1 MNGLVLLCPLNVR
14 TAPDLTQHAL
24 TQNLGLLKGVGPK
37 LIERLGDMGLHTVE
51 DVLFHFPLRY
61 QDRTRVTPIAGLQDG
76 LDAVVSG
83 EIRMANVVP
92 GRRRALLLK
101 VDDGTGILTV
111 RFFHFR
117 HAQVQQLKAG
127 RSITVFGQ
135 PRWSASGAD
144 MVHPEYRLDSGQQ
157 LIEPALTPLYP
168 TVEGIGQSIW
178 RKLTDQ
184 ALALLSQSPPE
195 DLLYDLQHP
204 FNLVDALCYLHR
216 PPASAPVAEIRDWQH
231 PAQRR
236 LALEEL
242 IAHQLS
248 LQLLRAEE
256 KSYRAPVI
264 QDRAS
269 RVPSFLKSLP
279 FEPTKAQQRVSTEI
293 AQDMMA
299 SSPMLRLVQGDV
311 GSGKT
316 LVAAIAALRVID
328 AGYQVVLMAPTELL
342 AEQHLRNFN
351 NWFGPLSI
359 NISWLSGKVKG
370 KARVDVLSTIA
381 SGAAQLVIGT
391 HALFQEG
398 VEFKSLALVMVD
410 EQHRFGVHQR
420 LALTQKSGDNAMPH
434 QLVLTATPIPRTLS
448 MLAYADL
455 DCSVIDEL
463 PPGRTPIKTSL
474 VDNNRR
480 EEVIQRVAQACREGR
495 QAYWVCTLIEESD
508 HLNAQAAEV
517 VAEQL
522 QMAMPDTNVGL
533 IHGRL
538 SSNDKELVMNR
549 FKAGELALLVATTV
563 IEVGVDVPNAS
574 LMIIENPERL
584 GLAQLH
590 QLRGRVGRGATASFC
605 LLLYQAPLSQ
615 NSRARLNVMRE
626 SNDGFFIAEED
637 LRLRGPGELLGTRQ
651 TGMMTFRVAQLPEHD
666 DLLDQ
671 ASEIAARIVNEG
683 GDRMAQLV
691 QRWTADRQAFA
702 RV

>member
-1 MNGLVLLCPLNVR
+1 MTQHP
-14 TAPDLTQHAL
+14 LTQS
-24 TQNLGLLKGVGPK
+24 LGALKGIGPK
-37 LIERLGDMGLHTVE
+37 LVERLGDMGLHTVE

-61 QDRTRVTPIAGLQDG
+61 QDRTRITPIAGLQDG

-92 GRRRALLLK
+92 GRRRALVLK
-101 VDDGTGILTV
+101 IDDGTGVLTV

-117 HAQVQQLKAG
+117 QAQVQQLKPG
-127 RSITVFGQ
+127 RSINVFGQ
-135 PRWSASGAD
+135 ARWSVNGPD
-144 MVHPEYRLDSGQQ
+144 MVHPEYRVDDTSQ
-157 LIEPALTPLYP
+157 LIEKALTPLYP

-184 ALALLSQSPPE
+184 ALALLNQSPPE
-195 DLLYDLQHP
+195 DLLKDLQHP
-204 FNLVDALCYLHR
+204 FTLVDALYYLHR
-216 PPASAPVAEIRDWQH
+216 PPASAPVAQIREWQH
-231 PAQRR
+231 PAQLR

-242 IAHQLS
+242 VAHQLS

-256 KSYRAPVI
+256 KSYKAPAI
-264 QDRAS
+264 NDRNS
-269 RVPSFLKSLP
+269 RVASFLATLP
-279 FEPTKAQQRVSTEI
+279 FEPTGAQQRVSTDI
-293 AQDMMA
+293 AKDMA
-299 SSPMLRLVQGDV
+299 ATSPMLRLVQGDV

-316 LVAAIAALRVID
+316 LVAAIAALRAID
-328 AGYQVVLMAPTELL
+328 AGYQVALMAPTELL

-351 NWFGPLSI
+351 HWFGPLSVSV
-359 NISWLSGKVKG
+359 SWLSGKVKG
-370 KARVDVLSTIA
+370 KARLEALSTIE
-381 SGAAQLVIGT
+381 SGTAQLVIGT

-398 VEFKSLALVMVD
+398 VKFKGLALVIVD

-420 LALTQKSGDNAMPH
+420 LALTQKSGDDAMPH

-474 VDNNRR
+474 IDSNRR
-480 EEVIQRVAQACREGR
+480 PEVIQRVAGACREGR
-495 QAYWVCTLIEESD
+495 QAYWVCTLIEESE
-508 HLNAQAAEV
+508 HLDAQAAQV

-522 QMAMPDTNVGL
+522 QSAMPDVSVGL

-538 SSNDKELVMNR
+538 SSNDKEAVMQR
-549 FKAGELALLVATTV
+549 FKAGDIALLVATTV

-605 LLLYQAPLSQ
+605 LLLYQSPLGQ

-666 DLLDQ
+666 DLLDEACAI
-671 ASEIAARIVNEG
+671 ASAIANEG
-683 GDRMAQLV
+683 SDRMTQLV

>member
-1 MNGLVLLCPLNVR
+1 MNLR

-24 TQNLGLLKGVGPK
+24 NQSLGTLKGVGPK

-61 QDRTRVTPIAGLQDG
+61 QDRTRITPIAGLQDG

-92 GRRRALLLK
+92 GRRRALVLK
-101 VDDGTGILTV
+101 IDDGTGILTV

-117 HAQVQQLKAG
+117 QAQVQQLKPG
-127 RSITVFGQ
+127 RLINVFGQ
-135 PRWSASGAD
+135 ARWSMNGAD
-144 MVHPEYRLDSGQQ
+144 MVHPEYRVDDRSQF
-157 LIEPALTPLYP
+157 IEQALTPLYP

-195 DLLYDLQHP
+195 DLLSDFQHP
-204 FNLVDALCYLHR
+204 FTLADALHYLHR
-216 PPASAPVAEIRDWQH
+216 PPASAPVAQIREWQH

-256 KSYRAPVI
+256 KSYKAPPI
-264 QDRAS
+264 NERTS
-269 RVPSFLKSLP
+269 RVQQFLATLP
-279 FEPTKAQQRVSTEI
+279 FEPTTAQQRVSTEI
-293 AQDMMA
+293 AHDMMA
-299 SSPMLRLVQGDV
+299 TSPMLRLVQGDV

-316 LVAAIAALRVID
+316 LVAAIAALRAID
-328 AGYQVVLMAPTELL
+328 AGYQVALMAPTELL

-351 NWFGPLSI
+351 QWFEPLSI
-359 NISWLSGKVKG
+359 TMAWLSGRVKG
-370 KARVDVLSTIA
+370 KARVDALSAID

-398 VEFKSLALVMVD
+398 VQFKALALVIVD

-474 VDNNRR
+474 IDSNRR
-480 EEVIQRVAQACREGR
+480 DQVVQRVAQACREGR

-508 HLNAQAAEV
+508 HLNAQAAQV

-522 QMAMPDTNVGL
+522 QLAMPEISVGL

-538 SSNDKELVMNR
+538 PSHEKEAVMHR
-549 FKAGELALLVATTV
+549 FKTGDIGLLVATTV

-605 LLLYQAPLSQ
+605 LLLYQAPLGQ

-671 ASEIAARIVNEG
+671 ASGMASTIVSEG
-683 GDRMAQLV
+683 GDRMYQLV